1 MNPLIQEEKTGCG
14 VTSVAAIVGVSY
26 PLAQTAAAS
35 LGILASDPRL
45 GLILITCVA
54 CLRSSTGQPHPPKCH
69 LPRGRAANPPLLAIN
84 GISEEQD

>member
-14 VTSVAAIVGVSY
+14 IASVAAIVGVNY
-26 PLAQTAAAS
+26 ALAQTAGAS

-54 CLRSSTGQPHPPKCH
+54 SLRSLTG
-69 LPRGRAANPPLLAIN
+69 
-84 GISEEQD
+84 

>member
-26 PLAQTAAAS
+26 PLAQTA
-35 LGILASDPRL
+35 R
-45 GLILITCVA
+45 CVA
-54 CLRSSTGQPHPPKCH
+54 RHPGFGSSPGSDTDHV
-69 LPRGRAANPPLLAIN
+69 RGLLAQFDWTAAPTEMPFASGTRCQSPLLAIN